1 MSTGRLFRQQALD
14 ARSVQ
19 WLGTIR
25 IAQPMADRHAALLG
39 VLVIALIVGF
49 AAFGSYTRRA
59 TVPGLLEPVG
69 GTVRLTAPAPGTV
82 LSAHVVEGQAVA
94 AGDVLF
100 VLSGERRSATGAT
113 QAGIGEQL
121 SVRSGLLRR
130 ELALVGARHASRLRT
145 TRERLAAIDV
155 ELARIAQ
162 EASINVA
169 RQRIADTNVE
179 RFEALART
187 GFIAV
192 TQVQARVDEA
202 LVLSAQQAG
211 LQRGAANLARE
222 RSGLA
227 SQLDES
233 ALQADAERADIE
245 RALASLEQEHRE
257 NEARRTTVVAAPHAA
272 IVTGLAARPGQQVA
286 PGALLATLIPEGAA
300 LEAELFATTRQVGFV
315 ERGQPVRLRYAAYP
329 YQKFG
334 MGTGLVA
341 SIEQSPYAPQEL
353 PPQIAATLGPAAA
366 QGAEPVYRIVV
377 AINAQTIAT
386 YGRAVQLKAGMVF
399 EADVLQD
406 RRRLFEWLLEPVYGL
421 AGR

>member
-39 VLVIALIVGF
+39 VVVIALIAGF
-49 AAFGSYTRRA
+49 AGFGSYTRRA

-69 GTVRLTAPAPGTV
+69 GTLRLTAPAAGTV
-82 LSAHVVEGQAVA
+82 LSAPVVEGQAVS

-130 ELALVGARHASRLRT
+130 DLALAGARHEARLRT
-145 TRERLAAIDV
+145 TRERLAALDV

-162 EASINVA
+162 EASINAA

-187 GFIAV
+187 GFIAA

-202 LVLSAQQAG
+202 LVLNAQQAG

-272 IVTGLAARPGQQVA
+272 IVTGLAARPGQQVG
-286 PGALLATLIPEGAA
+286 PGGLLATLIPQGAA

-334 MGTGLVA
+334 MGTGIVA

-353 PPQIAATLGPAAA
+353 PTQVAATLGPAV

-377 AINAQTIAT
+377 AIDAQTMAA
-386 YGRAVQLKAGMVF
+386 YGRAVPLKPGMVV